1 MKQDLKRIIRIEMES
16 HAELPEN
23 HRHEFIEKLKS
34 HNSKPKKISRLI
46 KMASIVLILLSIGTL
61 TILHKPP
68 MVDEEPLLT
77 QLKDAERNYL
87 TEIDKEW
94 MQFVALSNDDKLKN
108 RFEKKFEGLQS
119 DYLLL
124 ARQFK
129 EDPNNLIL
137 LESLID
143 NLQTRLQLLKDIQK
157 HINLLNQK
165 NEHYENNM

>member
-87 TEIDKEW
+87 TEIDVS
-94 MQFVALSNDDKLKN
+94 QNP
-108 RFEKKFEGLQS
+108 
-119 DYLLL
+119 YLLL
-124 ARQFK
+124 LGCAHNHITNL
-129 EDPNNLIL
+129 DVSNNLYL
-137 LESLID
+137 V
-143 NLQTRLQLLKDIQK
+143 
-157 HINLLNQK
+157 
-165 NEHYENNM
+165 